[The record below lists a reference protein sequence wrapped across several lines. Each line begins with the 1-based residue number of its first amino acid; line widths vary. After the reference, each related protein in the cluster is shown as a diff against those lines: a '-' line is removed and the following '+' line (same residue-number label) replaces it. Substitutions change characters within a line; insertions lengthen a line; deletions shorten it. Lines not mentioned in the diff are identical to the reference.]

1 MKNIQVIDGA
11 NNCAYD
17 VYSATEEEFIIIFPE
32 PDQDIQFIEDIRD
45 SDAVKQALSLIWN
58 RRVNKP
64 EINGIHGTIFYELV
78 EKKKFYPNKKEIDLT
93 VGLGRAQA

>member
-78 EKKKFYPNKKEIDLT
+78 EKKKFYANKKEIDLT
-93 VGLGRAQA
+93 VGLGRVQA

>member
-45 SDAVKQALSLIWN
+45 SDAVKQAVSLIWN

>member
-32 PDQDIQFIEDIRD
+32 PDQDIQFIENIRD

-64 EINGIHGTIFYELV
+64 EINGIHDEL
-78 EKKKFYPNKKEIDLT
+78 N
-93 VGLGRAQA
+93 G

>member
-64 EINGIHGTIFYELV
+64 EINGIHDEL
-78 EKKKFYPNKKEIDLT
+78 N
-93 VGLGRAQA
+93 G